1 MRLHNYTLLYI
12 SIALFFII
20 GVWASIFYIQMLDEI
35 YDSIDDT
42 LGNNKAL
49 IIKKKKTDTTILYKS
64 DFEESNYSIK
74 KIDAAS
80 AKKMK
85 DVYVDTLMY
94 MANEDDMEIV
104 RLLKTVF
111 TSNHVDYYELN
122 VISSMVEED
131 DLMEDLF
138 YSLFWLYG
146 ILLVSIFTVNTLV
159 LRKVWKPFYSLIQ
172 QLEHFNITKSAF
184 VAPQTKV
191 HEFKLLNKS
200 IESLLKKNSELYI
213 SQKQFIENASHELQT
228 PLAISIN
235 KLELLSEKNDLTEAD
250 MILLTAA
257 IENLQRLTRLNK
269 SLLLLSKI
277 ENKQYADETTVAVS
291 SICKRLSEDFEDLAE
306 FKNIQISFEKQ
317 ADLNIQINAD
327 LAEILCSNIIKNAIV
342 HTDNGGFVTIS
353 VKQHSILIENSG
365 DKALDSEKVFQRF
378 YKNATKKNNTGL
390 GLAIVKSIA
399 DKYGFELR
407 YSFMDKHRIEI
418 IFSK

>member
-49 IIKKKKTDTTILYKS
+49 IIKKSKTDTTILYKS

-111 TSNHVDYYELN
+111 TINHVDYYELN

-378 YKNATKKNNTGL
+378 YKNATEKNNTGL

>member
-49 IIKKKKTDTTILYKS
+49 IIKKSKTDTTILYKS

-111 TSNHVDYYELN
+111 TINHVDYYELN